1 MHAGWRWN
9 DEDHRPATAGP
20 VVVTTALLVTSN
32 GSGMGHLSRQLSVG
46 LSAGPAGR
54 TALFS
59 LSLGLPQVLGLGI
72 PGEYCPSYEREWMP
86 RWFWNRYLRTRLVA
100 LCREIGADAVLFD
113 GVAPYRGL
121 IAARRHL
128 PDTAFLWMRRGM
140 WLEGSGAA
148 FLRTSPW
155 FDAVLEPG
163 DLGSAADRGPTSE
176 LADAIRIPPVSMLEV
191 VPRLS
196 RPEAA
201 SVLGLDPDRPTILV
215 TLGSGRL
222 GDAASPGRVVLETLL
237 SETSWQV
244 AVTTSGIATSGIPIP
259 DPTRV
264 VEVRGVYPLVRY
276 LAAFDSVVSA
286 AGYNAVHE
294 FVSGGL
300 PTLLVANRA
309 TRTDDQ
315 VARARGV
322 AAAGLALEAAEDDA
336 AGLASAVRRLLTE
349 EVRADLSAAIGEVDR
364 SRRMGGA
371 AAAWSHLVET
381 VDTRDVGPAD
391 RLRAW
396 WGAVDDGARA
406 TAMMALGPSG
416 TAAVRRALRRPAPA
430 GIRDPLEVMISADA
444 PSQESSAR
452 PLLFADSI
460 DVDDLRSGRIVEHVL
475 PGTSESYRKERLAII
490 ARNYRV
496 VD

>member
-1 MHAGWRWN
+1 M
-9 DEDHRPATAGP
+9 
-20 VVVTTALLVTSN
+20 VKTALLVTSN
-32 GSGMGHLSRQLSVG
+32 GSGMGHLSRQVSIG
-46 LSAGPAGR
+46 LSAGSAGR
-54 TALFS
+54 TVLFS

-100 LCREIGADAVLFD
+100 LCREIEADAVLFD

-140 WLEGSGAA
+140 WLAGSGDA
-148 FLRTSPW
+148 FLRSSPW
-155 FDAVLEPG
+155 FDTVLEPG
-163 DLGSAADRGPTSE
+163 DLGSAADRGPTSTRT
-176 LADAIRIPPVSMLEV
+176 DAIRIPPVSMLEV
-191 VPRLS
+191 VPRLPRS
-196 RPEAA
+196 EAA
-201 SVLGLDPDRPTILV
+201 AALGLDPDRPTVLV

-237 SETSWQV
+237 AETTWQV
-244 AVTTSGIATSGIPIP
+244 AVTTSGIASSGIPIP

-276 LAAFDSVVSA
+276 LSAFEAVVSA

-315 VARARGV
+315 IARAAGV
-322 AAAGLALEAAEDDA
+322 AEAGLALDAGDDDP
-336 AGLASAVRRLLTE
+336 AGLRAAVQLLLTE
-349 EVRADLSAAIGEVDR
+349 GVRTDLAAAIASLDR
-364 SRRMGGA
+364 SSLIGGA
-371 AAAWSHLVET
+371 AATWSRLVET
-381 VDTRDVGPAD
+381 VDTRQVRPAD
-391 RLRAW
+391 RGRAW

-406 TAMMALGPSG
+406 AAMMALGPAG
-416 TAAVRRALRRPAPA
+416 TAAVRRALRRPVPA
-430 GIRDPLEVMISADA
+430 GISEPWEVVVGLDRPPADA
-444 PSQESSAR
+444 PPR
-452 PLLFADSI
+452 PLLFSDSI
-460 DVDDLRSGRIVEHVL
+460 GIDDLRSGLIVEHIL
-475 PGTSESYRKERLAII
+475 PGTSEWYRQERLAII

-496 VD
+496 IG

>member
-1 MHAGWRWN
+1 M
-9 DEDHRPATAGP
+9 
-20 VVVTTALLVTSN
+20 TTALLVTSN
-32 GSGMGHLSRQLSVG
+32 GSGMGHLSRQVSVG
-46 LSAGPAGR
+46 LSAGPTGR

-100 LCREIGADAVLFD
+100 LCREIEADAVLFD

-140 WLEGSGAA
+140 WLEGSGDA
-148 FLRTSPW
+148 FLRTSPR

-163 DLGSAADRGPTSE
+163 DLGSAADRGPTSTRT
-176 LADAIRIPPVSMLEV
+176 DAVRIPPVSMLEV
-191 VPRLS
+191 VPRLP
-196 RPEAA
+196 RTEAA
-201 SVLGLDPDRPTILV
+201 AALGLDPDLPTVLV

-237 SETSWQV
+237 AETSWQV

-276 LAAFDSVVSA
+276 LSAFEAVVSA

-322 AAAGLALEAAEDDA
+322 AAAGLALDAAEDDP
-336 AGLASAVRRLLTE
+336 AGLQAAVRGLLTDD
-349 EVRADLSAAIGEVDR
+349 VRADLVAAIGAVDR
-364 SRRMGGA
+364 SNLMGGA
-371 AAAWSHLVET
+371 AAAWSHLVDT
-381 VDTRDVGPAD
+381 VDTRQVGPAD
-391 RLRAW
+391 RVRAW

-406 TAMMALGPSG
+406 TAMTALGPAG
-416 TAAVRRALRRPAPA
+416 TAAVRQVLRRPAPA
-430 GIRDPLEVMISADA
+430 GIRDPLEVVIATDE
-444 PSQESSAR
+444 PSSESS
-452 PLLFADSI
+452 PHSLLMSDTI
-460 DVDDLRSGRIVEHVL
+460 GIDDLRSGRIVEHVL
-475 PGTSESYRKERLAII
+475 PGTSESYRRERLAII
-490 ARNYRV
+490 SRNYRV
-496 VD
+496 VE

>member
-1 MHAGWRWN
+1 
-9 DEDHRPATAGP
+9 
-20 VVVTTALLVTSN
+20 VVTTALLVTSN
-32 GSGMGHLSRQLSVG
+32 GSGMGHLSRQVSVG
-46 LSAGPAGR
+46 LSAGTAGR

-121 IAARRHL
+121 ISARRHL

-140 WLEGSGAA
+140 WLEGTGDA

-155 FDAVLEPG
+155 FDTVLEPG
-163 DLGSAADRGPTSE
+163 DLGSAADRGPTSQ
-176 LADAIRIPPVSMLEV
+176 LTDAIRIPPVSMLEV

-196 RPEAA
+196 RHEAA
-201 SVLGLDPDRPTILV
+201 TALGLDPDRPTILV

-222 GDAASPGRVVLETLL
+222 GDAAAPGRVVLETLL
-237 SETSWQV
+237 AETTWQV

-276 LAAFDSVVSA
+276 LTAFDAVVSA

-294 FVSGGL
+294 FVSGGI

-322 AAAGLALEAAEDDA
+322 AAAGLALDAAENDP
-336 AGLASAVRRLLTE
+336 AGLQAAVRGLLTDG
-349 EVRADLSAAIGEVDR
+349 VRADLVAAIGALDR
-364 SRRMGGA
+364 SNVMGGA
-371 AAAWSHLVET
+371 AAAWSQLVGT
-381 VDTRDVGPAD
+381 VDTRQVGPAD
-391 RLRAW
+391 RARAW
-396 WGAVDDGARA
+396 WGALDDAARA
-406 TAMMALGPSG
+406 AAMMALGPTG

-430 GIRDPLEVMISADA
+430 GISDPLEVVISADEGSA
-444 PSQESSAR
+444 ESSPR
-452 PLLFADSI
+452 PLLLSDSI
-460 DVDDLRSGRIVEHVL
+460 GIDELRSGRIVEHVL
-475 PGTSESYRKERLAII
+475 PGTSESYRRERLAII

-496 VD
+496 VG